1 MISNT
6 SSDPVHGVH
15 ERPPQ
20 LPYFQSASGLSI
32 PQPDPLDEVPR
43 SLLNSDLEL
52 PQSSMYFPMYTAPA
66 PATATSTT
74 TGTGPGPGTG
84 TGTAS
89 AAATESQHER
99 EEVSFEQNPVANRT
113 HQARRD
119 SNDARRSIAAASPAW
134 GQSTNLPA
142 LAKTSTSHISP
153 PIRHGLP
160 KTQQSPDQV
169 AATLHRYQMQDAHLL
184 AHAASNNQRYTP
196 NSSVKMHH
204 HPPVYQTSTNKSPFQ
219 PMYNPRSK
227 SQQGHRGAESVPQ
240 RASSAF
246 QVPPDPGSG
255 SNLNHNTNNN
265 NNNSLSGLLSTGGHG
280 SNRHSSTAN
289 LSSEQTNK
297 IGYKPYSYQRS
308 TSSAHYPSYQYD
320 GEGTTAMT
328 MAGAYQ
334 SLTAHSSSWSDHGG
348 QIPTNTT
355 RSGYEQ
361 QAHQG
366 HQQQQH
372 QHQQQQQQQQ
382 GQNWQGL
389 GNPSQSDHNSQGQ
402 QRQGFDWGM
411 HDGWNRGH

>member
-15 ERPPQ
+15 ERPSQ
-20 LPYFQSASGLSI
+20 LPYFQSASGLSL

-43 SLLNSDLEL
+43 SLLNSDLAL
-52 PQSSMYFPMYTAPA
+52 PQSTMYYPMYNATASA
-66 PATATSTT
+66 TTSATAT
-74 TGTGPGPGTG
+74 GTG
-84 TGTAS
+84 TGTGSAP
-89 AAATESQHER
+89 AAATEYRHER
-99 EEVSFEQNPVANRT
+99 EEVSFEQNTVGNT
-113 HQARRD
+113 IHQARRD
-119 SNDARRSIAAASPAW
+119 SNGARRSSAAASPAW

-160 KTQQSPDQV
+160 KTQSPDQV

-246 QVPPDPGSG
+246 QVPPDPSSGSG
-255 SNLNHNTNNN
+255 SGSNSNLNHNTSNNN
-265 NNNSLSGLLSTGGHG
+265 NNTLSGLLSTGGHG

-289 LSSEQTNK
+289 LSSEQSNK

-308 TSSAHYPSYQYD
+308 ASSAHYPSYQYD

-328 MAGAYQ
+328 MTGAYQ
-334 SLTAHSSSWSDHGG
+334 SLTAHSSSWSDHRG

-366 HQQQQH
+366 HQQQQ
-372 QHQQQQQQQQ
+372 

-389 GNPSQSDHNSQGQ
+389 GNPSQSDHTSQGQ